1 MATGTDSPSNVSRA
15 FGNAFRPLMDRYH
28 RSVVRRLRFEKL
40 EDRYMLAGGSLG
52 ELFVTEPSDDSADTE
67 LVAST
72 SALSLNTQELAAE
85 KLVADAI
92 NALSRDLIK
101 DLEQRGN
108 GGNVF
113 VSPMSIATALAMAYA
128 GARDSTAAQLAHVL
142 HLDHVDPKLVHAG
155 FAALLRDINSLG
167 QSDKVSLSAANA
179 IWAQDGMEL
188 LSDFKSIIQDS
199 YGGALNRYD
208 FKRDPEGA
216 RTVINQWIAEE
227 THEKIKELFPAGS
240 IKDDTRL
247 VLANAMYLK
256 SQWLHAFDES
266 QTYDQPFYLAD
277 GTQSTASMMHQQG
290 QFKYLNKDGYQAL
303 ELPYADGRL
312 SMVVMLP
319 TDVAQGNAKQRELP
333 ANLNTWLDG
342 LQWTDVSVALPK
354 FKIDTGVINLNDTL
368 VALGFDLRS
377 NRLDG
382 IFPWDGHDYKIKDV
396 YHRAFIEV
404 DESGT
409 EAAAATGGV
418 GVVVTSVIFRP
429 RQYINFTANH
439 AFHFVIRDNASG
451 SILFQGEVTHPVA
464 GEPKNDGGAKPKQGR
479 IIIKP
484 IDEVPPEDFGDDM
497 RIDIPIPIPTP
508 TPVIP
513 PTIAVPVPVAND
525 PPPPVPGPS
534 PTPPEPIPTPVME
547 APPTDLPNE
556 PIASTPTDEPP
567 ASAPIEESPPVSD
580 PAPTGVVAEQTP
592 SEPVT
597 EPSES
602 MPIDMLPLDIVSLAI
617 ESPAPL
623 LAAAAP
629 VRVDSASDESPS
641 SVASP
646 DDLQLAIA
654 ALLRDYHDP
663 LDDRFGL
670 GAAAV
675 PVERQLRDRLF
686 RNHHTP

>member
-1 MATGTDSPSNVSRA
+1 MATGIDSPSNVSRA

-52 ELFVTEPSDDSADTE
+52 ELFVTEPSDHSADTE

-142 HLDHVDPKLVHAG
+142 HLDHLDPKLVHAG

-167 QSDKVSLSAANA
+167 QSGKVSLSAANA

-208 FKRDPEGA
+208 FIRDPEGA
-216 RTVINQWIAEE
+216 RTAINQWIAEE

-266 QTYDQPFYLAD
+266 QTYNQPFFLAD

-290 QFKYLNKDGYQAL
+290 LFKYLEKDGYQAL

-319 TDVAQGNAKQRELP
+319 TEVAPRNAKQRELP

-342 LQWTDVSVALPK
+342 LRWTDVSVALPK
-354 FKIDTGVINLNDTL
+354 FKIDTGAINLDDTL

-382 IFPWDGHDYKIKDV
+382 VFPADGSVYQVHSV

-404 DESGT
+404 DETGT
-409 EAAAATGGV
+409 EAAAATGLLI
-418 GVVVTSVIFRP
+418 TPLTMSYHR
-429 RQYINFTANH
+429 YINFTANH

-451 SILFQGEVTHPVA
+451 SILFQGEVTQPVA
-464 GEPKNDGGAKPKQGR
+464 GEPKNDGGAKPKQGQ
-479 IIIKP
+479 ITIKP

-497 RIDIPIPIPTP
+497 RIKIPIPIPTL

-525 PPPPVPGPS
+525 PPPPVPVPS
-534 PTPPEPIPTPVME
+534 PTPPEPISTPVME

-556 PIASTPTDEPP
+556 PIASTPSDEPP
-567 ASAPIEESPPVSD
+567 VSAPIEESPPVSD

-592 SEPVT
+592 SEPVA
-597 EPSES
+597 ESSDS
-602 MPIDMLPLDIVSLAI
+602 MPIDMMPLDDIVSLAI

-629 VRVDSASDESPS
+629 VRVDSANDESPS

-686 RNHHTP
+686 RNHDTP